1 MKPFPPYFVRLFF
14 VISGGLLLGVAL
26 FSQAQVFALSPAS
39 PESFDLI
46 TCQESLAYYENEPR
60 LLFEIYIL
68 SGSFDPLGPPRTLA
82 AMLFVE
88 WEGEREMVLSQNGSP
103 EHVLLYLGPQG
114 AHELRLRL
122 NHPFSALRGRVTLRP
137 VTQGRGAGE
146 FTGVYHGSFE
156 AKGLFGD
163 LHLSRPMKSGRPGV
177 VCATELV
184 Q

>member
-103 EHVLLYLGPQG
+103 EHVLLYLGSQG
-114 AHELRLRL
+114 SYQLSLRLA
-122 NHPFSALRGRVTLRP
+122 HPSSSFRGRVLLQP
-137 VTQGRGAGE
+137 KTQGRGGE
-146 FTGVYHGSFE
+146 WTGIYHGSFE
-156 AKGLFGD
+156 IEGLFGD
-163 LHLSRPMKSGRPGV
+163 RHVIRKGASGRPGV
-177 VCATELV
+177 VCTTSRV